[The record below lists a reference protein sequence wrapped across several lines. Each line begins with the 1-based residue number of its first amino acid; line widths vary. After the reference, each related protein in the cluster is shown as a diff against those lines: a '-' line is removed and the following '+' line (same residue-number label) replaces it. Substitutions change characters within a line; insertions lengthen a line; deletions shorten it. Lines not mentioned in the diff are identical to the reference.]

1 MDKISNKDGRLLVF
15 QIEIILL
22 LFGSVLIYTINNF
35 SILLI
40 ALILYFSANQIFR
53 KSNYVFLLKFL

>member
-22 LFGSVLIYTINNF
+22 LFGSVLIYTSNNF